1 MKRILAGYDGSN
13 ESRQAVSFAADLAQ
27 AMNSQLI
34 IASSVYFQEAFGA
47 PELQLK
53 VAQWEAQEKIRVAS
67 ALKEAAVG
75 AARPGV
81 RIETMVLSGPPAE
94 TLAEQARIGDVDLVV
109 VGHRGRGAIS
119 RLLTGSVADR
129 LVQICTK
136 TVTVVR

>member
-1 MKRILAGYDGSN
+1 MKRILAGFDGST
-13 ESRQAVSFAADLAQ
+13 ESKMAINFAADLAQ
-27 AMNSQLI
+27 AMGCQLT

-53 VAQWEAQEKIRVAS
+53 VAQWEQQEKVRTAG
-67 ALKEAAVG
+67 ALKEAAAA

-81 RIETMVLSGPPAE
+81 AVETIVLSGPPAE
-94 TLAEQARIGDVDLVV
+94 ALAEQAKVGNVDLVV

-119 RLLTGSVADR
+119 RFLTGSVADR

-136 TVTVVR
+136 PVTVVR

>member
-13 ESRQAVSFAADLAQ
+13 ESRQAVNFAADLAQ
-27 AMNSQLI
+27 AMNSQLV

-81 RIETMVLSGPPAE
+81 RIETLVLSGPPAD
-94 TLAEQARIGDVDLVV
+94 AAG
-109 VGHRGRGAIS
+109 
-119 RLLTGSVADR
+119 
-129 LVQICTK
+129 
-136 TVTVVR
+136 